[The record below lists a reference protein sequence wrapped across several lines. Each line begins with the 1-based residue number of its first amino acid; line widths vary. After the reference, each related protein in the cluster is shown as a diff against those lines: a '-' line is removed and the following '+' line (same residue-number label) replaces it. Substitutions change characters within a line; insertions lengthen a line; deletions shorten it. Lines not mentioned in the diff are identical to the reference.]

1 MEKTQL
7 KQLAEMD
14 DESLK
19 SVLFKIKKELGEP
32 FQCFWSAEKHK
43 SSTHNKFYNFI
54 RHITNCKH
62 RQDHSLF
69 INSSDAPMKYPI
81 YDEEDMTNYRSVL
94 GKMNGCY
101 EYMEERLGDKR
112 WGRYENKIEFLLKK
126 FYGKFCNMG
135 KVGYQQSVM
144 FSNGK
149 WKVKKNKQSPSILLD
164 SRQMFNFFIDEFKP
178 LLEDGMNNYVICPSS
193 FEFWHFKL
201 IGERTGGQK
210 RRMALEQE
218 IIDNPEKYK
227 TKIVGEH
234 IIGDRGQ
241 IIFTKN
247 GKPIYAN

>member
-1 MEKTQL
+1 MDLQKLSELSDEKLT
-7 KQLAEMD
+7 KH
-14 DESLK
+14 
-19 SVLFKIKKELGEP
+19 FFELRKNGLEAP
-32 FQCFWSAEKHK
+32 YNCIWSNEKHLGNIQK
-43 SSTHNKFYNFI
+43 RWLNYLK
-54 RHITNCKH
+54 HITTCKH
-62 RQDHSLF
+62 RQDHTLF
-69 INSSDAPMKYPI
+69 VISTDAPMKYPI

-94 GKMNGCY
+94 SKMNDCY

>member
-1 MEKTQL
+1 MDLQKLSELSDEKLT
-7 KQLAEMD
+7 KH
-14 DESLK
+14 
-19 SVLFKIKKELGEP
+19 FFELRKNGLEAP
-32 FQCFWSAEKHK
+32 YKCIWSNEKHVGGMQK
-43 SSTHNKFYNFI
+43 RWINYLK
-54 RHITNCKH
+54 HITSCKH
-62 RQDHSLF
+62 RQDHTLF
-69 INSSDAPMKYPI
+69 VISTDAPMKYPI

-112 WGRYENKIEFLLKK
+112 WKRYENKIEFLLTK
-126 FYGKFCNMG
+126 FFEKFCNMG

-178 LLEDGMNNYVICPSS
+178 LLEDGMNNYVICPTS

-201 IGERTGGQK
+201 IGERTAGQK
-210 RRMALEQE
+210 SRMALEQE
-218 IIDNPEKYK
+218 ILDNPEKYK

-234 IIGDRGQ
+234 IIGDRGE